1 MAGQAP
7 ARAVTGQGSAMAVG
21 TSPFVPGNSLFVGEM
36 TADWKME
43 EIRDELLAHL
53 REAVRRLNSLFAR
66 AEAQIRTLG
75 GTPTEPTDALGR
87 EVMTNIN
94 RSLMLQTIGNLW
106 VEYLTSVEALRTSI
120 GLEAYAQRDPLV
132 AYKSKATDM
141 FQELLANI
149 RAGVIS
155 RAMQMRPRV
164 VQPAAAEG
172 ASQEA
177 TASQPATRPQAQA
190 PRPSVLE
197 TLKTPAQPALP
208 QINPN
213 AGKATTEGEEVAAEG
228 ASAEGAAETGA
239 EDKGGRRRRR
249 RR

>member
-1 MAGQAP
+1 M
-7 ARAVTGQGSAMAVG
+7 
-21 TSPFVPGNSLFVGEM
+21 
-36 TADWKME
+36 
-43 EIRDELLAHL
+43 LAHL
-53 REAVRRLNSLFAR
+53 REAVKRLNSLFAR

-87 EVMTNIN
+87 EVVTNIN

-164 VQPAAAEG
+164 VQPATDAAQQGG
-172 ASQEA
+172 AAQEA
-177 TASQPATRPQAQA
+177 GSPAARPQAQA

-197 TLKTPAQPALP
+197 ALKTPARPPLP

-213 AGKATTEGEEVAAEG
+213 AGKAATDGEAQAEEVE
-228 ASAEGAAETGA
+228 AETGS
-239 EDKGGRRRRR
+239 EDKSGGRRRRR

>member
-1 MAGQAP
+1 
-7 ARAVTGQGSAMAVG
+7 
-21 TSPFVPGNSLFVGEM
+21 
-36 TADWKME
+36 
-43 EIRDELLAHL
+43 
-53 REAVRRLNSLFAR
+53 
-66 AEAQIRTLG
+66 
-75 GTPTEPTDALGR
+75 
-87 EVMTNIN
+87 
-94 RSLMLQTIGNLW
+94 MLQTIGNLW

-155 RAMQMRPRV
+155 RTMQMRPRV
-164 VQPAAAEG
+164 VQPATDG

-177 TASQPATRPQAQA
+177 ATQEAGSQAARQQAQA

-197 TLKTPAQPALP
+197 TLKTPARPPLP

-213 AGKATTEGEEVAAEG
+213 AGKSPTDDEAPAVEAEAD
-228 ASAEGAAETGA
+228 ASSD
-239 EDKGGRRRRR
+239 DKGGGRRRRR